1 MAKMVMHIDGSAV
14 KHKGRTWFLGWSL
27 VIQEQDAH
35 VECAGVRTVTQASC
49 GLHEVVAFVEAVAFV
64 HGRGMPFEEVALYTD
79 DEKIGYAPFH
89 LHPDNFSGHHAQ
101 NLNRLLHRAVQI
113 CGMPVSMVNVCEEF
127 LTKARV
133 HKVKGHSRLVYQE
146 RADHLARAAARAMT
160 DTPFESLSFAEW
172 LQKGVMFYT
181 SNEATAQFW
190 HPAFCKPQAS
200 NEQSCEQSEP
210 LAAA

>member
-1 MAKMVMHIDGSAV
+1 MAKMVIHIDGSAV
-14 KHKGRTWFLGWSL
+14 KQSGRTWFLGWSL
-27 VIQEQDAH
+27 VAQEQDAH
-35 VECAGVRTVTQASC
+35 IECSGVRAVKQDSC

-79 DEKIGYAPFH
+79 DEKVGYAPFH
-89 LHPDNFSGHHAQ
+89 LHPDNFSGYHAQ
-101 NLNRLLHRAVQI
+101 NLRGIIQRAVEV
-113 CGMPVSMVNVCEEF
+113 CGMSVSMVNTCEEF

-146 RADHLARAAARAMT
+146 RADHLARSAARAMT
-160 DTPFESLSFAEW
+160 DTPYASTSFAEW

-190 HPAFCKPQAS
+190 HAAFCKPLAS
-200 NEQSCEQSEP
+200 NDVACDSP
-210 LAAA
+210 AALACA